1 MMIASCCEPTR
12 VNFRWVSVIAGE
24 FDAAERLNG

>member
-1 MMIASCCEPTR
+1 MMIAACCEPTR
-12 VNFRWVSVIAGE
+12 VIFRWVSVIAGE

>member
-1 MMIASCCEPTR
+1 LLLVANAIR
-12 VNFRWVSVIAGE
+12 VIFRWVSVIAGE